1 MYIATSAA
9 VRQTSGITSFMPR
22 DIRKFLY
29 NIDLGGASEIRL
41 RLGKPAA
48 IYFPDGCRYV
58 SRRGNLTT
66 VPASAVR
73 VTRSHIEEALETA
86 TASSVYS
93 VKDEIKNGY
102 ITVRG
107 GHRIGIAGT
116 AVLEGDKVSFLKD
129 VSALNYRV
137 ASEVIGAADKVM
149 PLILKDGKVKNT
161 LIISPPGAGKTTM
174 LRDITRRLSYDMYR
188 VSVVDERREIA
199 AMCDGVSAFDLGN
212 NTDVLEG
219 ADKAEGMLMV
229 LRSLSPDVIVTDEL
243 GGARDIEAVKKI
255 TMSGAAVIA
264 TVHGS
269 GVEMIKKRRDLA
281 DMLDCFDLAVTL
293 SRRDGAG
300 TIEEVRT
307 EW

>member
-1 MYIATSAA
+1 
-9 VRQTSGITSFMPR
+9 
-22 DIRKFLY
+22 
-29 NIDLGGASEIRL
+29 
-41 RLGKPAA
+41 
-48 IYFPDGCRYV
+48 
-58 SRRGNLTT
+58 
-66 VPASAVR
+66 
-73 VTRSHIEEALETA
+73 
-86 TASSVYS
+86 
-93 VKDEIKNGY
+93 
-102 ITVRG
+102 
-107 GHRIGIAGT
+107 
-116 AVLEGDKVSFLKD
+116 
-129 VSALNYRV
+129 
-137 ASEVIGAADKVM
+137 M
-149 PLILKDGKVKNT
+149 PLILKDGRVKNT

-199 AMCDGVSAFDLGN
+199 AMCDGVSAFDLGT

-219 ADKAEGMLMV
+219 A
-229 LRSLSPDVIVTDEL
+229 
-243 GGARDIEAVKKI
+243 DIEAVKKI

-269 GVEMIKKRRDLA
+269 GVDMIKRRSDLA